1 MLEGSACDLLQN
13 DLATMAR
20 DAAKRN
26 REVKSWDNVNGC
38 EDLLEDLAAEIE
50 RLRFDIEI
58 LTEALRNNKANAERL
73 LAENTELRRQNP
85 NGPRQLN
92 QRSNCRPDE
101 RDMI

>member
-26 REVKSWDNVNGC
+26 REVQSWDNVNGC

-50 RLRFDIEI
+50 R